1 VCDNCRRGLAQQAE
15 ILSPGIA
22 EPAEPGSGGSD
33 GSEGARSFQVGD
45 RVRLPRFGDGTV
57 EELDGDAL
65 VVRFPGGRSR
75 KFKSEFAQ
83 PVNRKRQKR

>member
-1 VCDNCRRGLAQQAE
+1 
-15 ILSPGIA
+15 
-22 EPAEPGSGGSD
+22 
-33 GSEGARSFQVGD
+33 
-45 RVRLPRFGDGTV
+45 V

-65 VVRFPGGRSR
+65 VVRFAGGRSR